1 MKERFHGSLLFP
13 ILLFPLFYDKTE
25 VILTLCGKWSKGVS
39 SDEEVM
45 VPLPILLYSIFLC
58 YECKRPIW
66 NKIICI
72 YNNLHFYVNHF
83 WSLIWICYNTA
94 SALYFVVFLPQGM
107 CDLSAL
113 IRDGTHI
120 PALGVKVDCQ
130 GSPSIL
136 FQQI

>member
-1 MKERFHGSLLFP
+1 MELYSFP
-13 ILLFPLFYDKTE
+13 FYCFLYFMTKQR
-25 VILTLCGKWSKGVS
+25 LSMTLCGKWSKRVS

-45 VPLPILLYSIFLC
+45 VPLPILLYSILLC
-58 YECKRPIW
+58 YECKRDRYET
-66 NKIICI
+66 KLYAYIII
-72 YNNLHFYVNHF
+72 YIFYVNHF